1 MIRGERGEEVKDP
14 GHGRKTC
21 AKGLKCDGRDSS
33 WRELRARPQP
43 AADLGAEGLGLFPKG

>member
-1 MIRGERGEEVKDP
+1 MGDEVVDP

-33 WRELRARPQP
+33 WTELRVRPQP
-43 AADLGAEGLGLFPKG
+43 AGELGAEGLGLLPKG